1 MYYVD
6 YRIRTWPPVI
16 KKDINIFTQF
26 PYFDQNKYN
35 NLLEICKNYFKY
47 SAFKEILF
55 KNFILGYLL
64 FSQRKNLDFIKNELK
79 KDIFS
84 KKQEIKENNID
95 AKFNNQINLI
105 LNESKDYNP
114 DLETK
119 IEDIKKDQEK
129 QNIDFKNVNE
139 IKNKE
144 FLYVSK
150 NGDDSFSGRLKERN
164 IIDGP
169 FKTLHRAIDE
179 IKRIKKKGILKKQ
192 IVIMI
197 REGKYEL
204 EKPVELTYEHS
215 GTSEFPVIIM
225 PYKNEKVIIS
235 GGEELKNYKI
245 EKIDGKN
252 FFVFDVNGK
261 NFRSLWL
268 NDRRLKRTRYPQTC
282 YLKIVGICEED
293 KEKRFEEG
301 VYKAKFNVEDI
312 KKWEDFENGEVIL
325 MTKWVE
331 SRLPISSIDMDK
343 GIIEFKKKTVFKPEK
358 DDLYYIENI
367 FEYINKNQWYLDF
380 KNKKLYFYPGGN
392 LKKYEFIIP
401 KLENVLIIKGIPEQK
416 KYVEHIYFYNI
427 TFSHTEWYFSEKSLR
442 GEDTGGFAQASVEV
456 PGAVYCE
463 GVKDIKFEN
472 CEISHIG
479 NYGFEFSKGCQNNK
493 IINCKIYDLGG
504 GGIKIGERIIRE
516 EEKLQTYGN
525 EIKGCVIKDGGKI
538 FHSAVGIWIG
548 QSYKNLIENNQIYNF
563 YYTGISI
570 GWTWG
575 YGKSLAGQNIVK
587 FNKVHHIGKKKDG
600 DGPILSDMGG
610 IYTLGIQDG
619 TLISN
624 NIFYDIYGYK
634 YGGWGIYFDE
644 GSTHIIAEKNLVYNT
659 THGGF
664 HQHYGKENIV
674 RNNIF
679 AFGKEQ
685 QIQIS
690 RPENHR
696 RFTFER
702 NIVVG
707 NTERW

>member
-1 MYYVD
+1 
-6 YRIRTWPPVI
+6 
-16 KKDINIFTQF
+16 
-26 PYFDQNKYN
+26 
-35 NLLEICKNYFKY
+35 
-47 SAFKEILF
+47 
-55 KNFILGYLL
+55 
-64 FSQRKNLDFIKNELK
+64 
-79 KDIFS
+79 
-84 KKQEIKENNID
+84 
-95 AKFNNQINLI
+95 
-105 LNESKDYNP
+105 
-114 DLETK
+114 
-119 IEDIKKDQEK
+119 
-129 QNIDFKNVNE
+129 
-139 IKNKE
+139 
-144 FLYVSK
+144 
-150 NGDDSFSGRLKERN
+150 
-164 IIDGP
+164 
-169 FKTLHRAIDE
+169 
-179 IKRIKKKGILKKQ
+179 
-192 IVIMI
+192 
-197 REGKYEL
+197 
-204 EKPVELTYEHS
+204 
-215 GTSEFPVIIM
+215 
-225 PYKNEKVIIS
+225 
-235 GGEELKNYKI
+235 
-245 EKIDGKN
+245 
-252 FFVFDVNGK
+252 
-261 NFRSLWL
+261 
-268 NDRRLKRTRYPQTC
+268 
-282 YLKIVGICEED
+282 
-293 KEKRFEEG
+293 
-301 VYKAKFNVEDI
+301 
-312 KKWEDFENGEVIL
+312 
-325 MTKWVE
+325 
-331 SRLPISSIDMDK
+331 
-343 GIIEFKKKTVFKPEK
+343 
-358 DDLYYIENI
+358 
-367 FEYINKNQWYLDF
+367 
-380 KNKKLYFYPGGN
+380 
-392 LKKYEFIIP
+392 
-401 KLENVLIIKGIPEQK
+401 
-416 KYVEHIYFYNI
+416 
-427 TFSHTEWYFSEKSLR
+427 
-442 GEDTGGFAQASVEV
+442 
-456 PGAVYCE
+456 
-463 GVKDIKFEN
+463 
-472 CEISHIG
+472 
-479 NYGFEFSKGCQNNK
+479 SKGCQNNK

-707 NTERW
+707 NTERWIYGAIDFNFVFNNNLYFRINGKDIKIVEREGKYGEGKVYNLKEWKEKGMDTDSIIKDPLFYDMKNFDFRLKDNSPAFKIGFNKFKLPR